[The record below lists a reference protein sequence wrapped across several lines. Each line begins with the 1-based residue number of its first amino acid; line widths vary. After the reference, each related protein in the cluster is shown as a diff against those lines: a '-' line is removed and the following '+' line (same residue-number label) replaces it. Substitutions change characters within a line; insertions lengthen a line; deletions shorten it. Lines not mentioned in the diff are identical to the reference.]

1 MALYQRMAAQVL
13 GLVSLMLGDTAV
25 AEDITAAAYQQLWH
39 TAVRYDPVCGSATA
53 WVLSVARCHAIG
65 YLRAHRGTAVPHAA
79 TAAEELAPLSA
90 VSLPAGLEHLDASS
104 RKLILLVYYRGY
116 RAAQAASLLDLPA
129 GSALPRLHAALS
141 RF

>member
-53 WVLSVARCHAIG
+53 WG
-65 YLRAHRGTAVPHAA
+65 
-79 TAAEELAPLSA
+79 
-90 VSLPAGLEHLDASS
+90 
-104 RKLILLVYYRGY
+104 
-116 RAAQAASLLDLPA
+116 
-129 GSALPRLHAALS
+129 
-141 RF
+141 